1 MTDASFPALLALG
14 VTGMPRGTSRDD
26 AVALAGGPLKELAWP
41 DGSRGI
47 RGTDVIVFAA
57 KFIARC
63 EGRMVRAGE
72 SASSSALS
80 TKGVPEGVEILAP
93 KDPER
98 TARELRR
105 GLAARFGGRPGVII
119 TGSGAGGVLVAAGR
133 AGVDETVGDA
143 RLSDAL
149 ATMANAIMA
158 GYPDTPVVVIR
169 GAGHLLTYED

>member
-14 VTGMPRGTSRDD
+14 VTGIPLGTSRDD
-26 AVALAGGPLKELAWP
+26 AAALAGGPLKDLAWP

-57 KFIARC
+57 KLIARC

-72 SASSSALS
+72 SASSALS
-80 TKGVPEGVEILAP
+80 RKGVPEGVDLLEPI
-93 KDPER
+93 DPHAS
-98 TARELRR
+98 ARELRR

-119 TGSGAGGVLVAAGR
+119 TGRGADGVLVAAGR

-158 GYPDTPVVVIR
+158 AYPDTPVVVIR